1 MATRGADGI
10 DGSEV
15 FEFGRFRVLPYRRE
29 VLLDGR
35 PLDLGGRAFDLLV
48 SLIEARG
55 AVISKD
61 DLKERVW
68 PGRIVEENA
77 LQAHISALRKAFA
90 DDRGLIRTVAG
101 RGYQFIGEIRAST
114 PVADRRPTPTNVPER
129 MSELIGRDSS
139 ISALLELTAKYRLVT
154 LTGTGGVG
162 KTRLALEVAR
172 HLLPRFP
179 DGVWLAQLAPISDP
193 ELLPSVVAS
202 ALGLTPAGG
211 QEAIER
217 VSAAVG
223 ARRALLILDSCEHVI
238 ESATRMAEGLLR
250 ASSSLRIIATSQVPL
265 HAEGESVYRVPS
277 LEVPPETTSEIG
289 VAEQW
294 GAVSLF
300 VARAR
305 EAAPQFSLDKSTS
318 GKVAAICRRLDGIP
332 LAIELAAKHTGALGV
347 DALAARLDD
356 RFGLLAGGKRTA
368 LPRQQTLRATLDWSY
383 DLLPDAERAVLRRLT
398 VFAGVFSLP
407 VASAVAAGDGV
418 GATDFVNCF
427 VRLIDKSLVTPIS
440 ADANAGYRLLET
452 TRAYALEKLIASGEF
467 ARCARRHAEHYD
479 AVFQQ
484 AEAQWDTEPSDTWL
498 ARYRPCLDNVRV
510 ALDWAFSPE
519 GDAAMGI
526 ALTVAA
532 VPLWFQLSL
541 VDECLS
547 RVERALSSLADGV
560 AAGDRHAMHLHAA
573 HGWSLMYTAGPA
585 RETGAAWTTALALA
599 QRLNNVDYEMRALW
613 GLWAGHVN
621 NGEFQ
626 DALALAERF
635 SAVAA
640 KSTEPADLLVGE
652 RMMGVARH
660 FLGDQSAAR
669 QHIERTLS
677 QYVTPSKRSH
687 IVRFQFDQRVT
698 ARITHSRILW
708 LQGLPDQA
716 MRTIEGAVEDALLLN
731 HSLSIG
737 NMLAQAACP
746 IAFLCGDLE
755 AADRFLA
762 IFLDR
767 TSRRA
772 LDAWHTYGRCF
783 SGMLL
788 IRRGDLRRGLQL
800 LRNGVDELRGIKFT
814 QYQTAFLFALAEG
827 LAAAG
832 QVDEGL
838 VAIDEA
844 LDRSERAAE
853 RWCLPELLRIK
864 GELELK
870 RRVEDADAAQRHFKQ
885 SLEWARRQGA
895 LSWELR
901 TSTSLARLWLDQGL
915 GADAHALLVSVR
927 ARFTEGF
934 ATADLM
940 SANQLLDLLTAAGCA
955 LPQPF
960 RD

>member
-1 MATRGADGI
+1 MN
-10 DGSEV
+10 
-15 FEFGRFRVLPYRRE
+15 
-29 VLLDGR
+29 GR
-35 PLDLGGRAFDLLV
+35 PLDLSGRAFDVLL
-48 SLIEARG
+48 SLIQARG

-61 DLKERVW
+61 ELKKRVW

-77 LQAHISALRKAFA
+77 LQAHVSALRKAFGEER
-90 DDRGLIRTVAG
+90 DVIRTVAG
-101 RGYQFIGEIRAST
+101 RGYQFIGEIRASMPIT
-114 PVADRRPTPTNVPER
+114 DPRPTPTNVPER
-129 MSELIGRDSS
+129 MSELIGRDNS
-139 ISALLELTAKYRLVT
+139 IAELLDLIAKHRLVT

-162 KTRLALEVAR
+162 KTRLAFEVAR
-172 HLLPRFP
+172 HLLREFP
-179 DGVWLAQLAPISDP
+179 DGVWLAELAPISDS

-202 ALGLTPAGG
+202 ALGLIPAGG
-211 QEAIER
+211 PDAIAH

-223 ARRALLILDSCEHVI
+223 TRRALLVLDSCEHVI
-238 ESATRMAEGLLR
+238 ESATRMADGLLR

-265 HAEGESVYRVPS
+265 HTEGEFIYRVPS
-277 LEVPPETTSEIG
+277 LDVPPETSSNSG
-289 VAEQW
+289 VSEQW

-305 EAAPQFSLDKSTS
+305 ESMPQFSLDGPTS
-318 GKVAAICRRLDGIP
+318 EKVGAICRRLGGIP
-332 LAIELAAKHTGALGV
+332 LAIELAAKRTGALGV
-347 DALAARLDD
+347 DGLAARLDD
-356 RFGLLAGGKRTA
+356 RFGLLTGGKRTA

-383 DLLPDAERAVLRRLT
+383 DLLPDAERAVLRRLAIC
-398 VFAGVFSLP
+398 AGVFSLP
-407 VASAVAAGDGV
+407 VATAVTAGGGV
-418 GATDFVNCF
+418 DATDFVNCF

-440 ADANAGYRLLET
+440 SDANAGYRLLET
-452 TRAYALEKLIASGEF
+452 TRAYALEKLVASGEF
-467 ARCARRHAEHYD
+467 ARCARRHAKHYH

-484 AEAQWDTEPSDTWL
+484 AEAEWNTEPSDPWL

-510 ALDWAFSPE
+510 ALDWASSRE

-541 VDECLS
+541 VDECLG

-560 AAGDRHAMHLHAA
+560 VSGDRHAMQLHAA

-599 QRLNNVDYEMRALW
+599 QQLEDIDYEMRALW

-626 DALALAERF
+626 QALALADRF

-640 KSTEPADLLVGE
+640 KSTEPADNFVGE
-652 RMMGVARH
+652 RMIGAALH

-669 QHIERTLS
+669 QHIDRTLS

-698 ARITHSRILW
+698 ARITLSRILW
-708 LQGLPDQA
+708 LQGLPKQA
-716 MRTIEGAVEDALLLN
+716 MLTIEGAVEDALVLN

-755 AADRFLA
+755 AADRFLTM
-762 IFLDR
+762 FLDR
-767 TSRRA
+767 TSRRS
-772 LDAWHTYGRCF
+772 LDVWHTYGRCF

-788 IRRGDLRRGLQL
+788 IRRGDLHGGLQL
-800 LRNGVDELRGIKFT
+800 LRTGVDELRGIKFT

-827 LAAAG
+827 LVAAKR
-832 QVDEGL
+832 VDEGL
-838 VAIDEA
+838 MAINEA

-864 GELELK
+864 GELELL
-870 RRVEDADAAQRHFKQ
+870 RRVKDVNAAQRHFEQ

-901 TSTSLARLWLDQGL
+901 TSTSLARLWAAQGL
-915 GADAHALLVSVR
+915 GANAHALLAPVR
-927 ARFTEGF
+927 ARFTEGPE
-934 ATADLM
+934 TADLV
-940 SANQLLDLLTAAGCA
+940 SADKLLALLT
-955 LPQPF
+955 
-960 RD
+960 